1 MATTYRTNTQRG
13 RALEQQHAMFSR
25 QQEAHCGN
33 LHSLREEPTI
43 YRGIDIR
50 LAHQYQENQ
59 QLGSKH
65 AGSYY

>member
-1 MATTYRTNTQRG
+1 
-13 RALEQQHAMFSR
+13 MFSR
-25 QQEAHCGN
+25 QQEANCGN